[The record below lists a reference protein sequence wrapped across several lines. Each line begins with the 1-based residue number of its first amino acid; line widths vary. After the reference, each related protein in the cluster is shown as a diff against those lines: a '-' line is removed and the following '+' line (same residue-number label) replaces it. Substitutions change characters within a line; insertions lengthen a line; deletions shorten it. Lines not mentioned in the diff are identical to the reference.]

1 MNIPKLMN
9 QNVVLKPGSQ
19 TALRSANQQRIVDV
33 LQASGQLSQAR
44 LARETGLAPAT
55 VSNIVRELVTK
66 KVLTTASAGGKRR
79 AVRLA
84 QNAGLVAG
92 IDYGHRHLTVAIAD
106 MGHNILSELRAEL
119 GPGISANEGIET
131 AANLLGQ
138 ALESIGERME
148 AVTAIGM
155 GLPAPIDS
163 HTGKVA
169 GPSILPGWVGIDPSA
184 LASERLGQLVVVDND
199 ANLGVLAEH
208 AWGAAAGVD
217 NVAYLKLSEGV
228 GAGLILGGQLFR
240 GPGGTAG
247 EIGHTTVDDF
257 GPVCRCGNRGCLETI
272 VAARSVIDL
281 LEPRYGPGLS
291 IADIVRMANAGDHA
305 CSRILSDTGR
315 HVGVAVANLCNLFNP
330 DLIVIGGELAQ
341 ADELLLAPIREMVR
355 RCGIPSAAARME
367 IRRSELAERSH
378 VLGAVAL
385 ALLEATP
392 HMAS

>member
-1 MNIPKLMN
+1 MN
-9 QNVVLKPGSQ
+9 QDVVVKPGSQ

-66 KVLTTASAGGKRR
+66 RVLTTASTGGKRR
-79 AVRLA
+79 AVCLA

-106 MGHNILSELRAEL
+106 MGHNILSERRAEI

-131 AANLLGQ
+131 AANLLGL
-138 ALESIGERME
+138 ALDSIGEGMD

-155 GLPAPIDS
+155 GLPAPIEAR
-163 HTGKVA
+163 TGKVG

-184 LASERLGQLVVVDND
+184 LASERLGQPVVVDND

-208 AWGAAAGVD
+208 TWGAAVGVD

-247 EIGHTTVDDF
+247 EIGHTTVDEF

-291 IADIVRMANAGDHA
+291 IAEIVRMANAGDHA

-315 HVGVAVANLCNLFNP
+315 QVGVAIANLCNLFNP
-330 DLIVIGGELAQ
+330 DLILIGGELAQ

-355 RCGIPSAAARME
+355 RCGIPSAAARLE
-367 IRRSELAERSH
+367 VRRAELAERSH

-385 ALLEATP
+385 ALLQATP
-392 HMAS
+392 QMTS

>member
-1 MNIPKLMN
+1 MNVPKLMN

-33 LQASGQLSQAR
+33 LRASGQLSQAQ

-55 VSNIVRELVTK
+55 VSNIVRDLTAK
-66 KVLTTASAGGKRR
+66 KVLTTAAAGGKRR

-106 MGHNILSELRAEL
+106 MGHTILSELRAEL
-119 GPGISANEGIET
+119 GPGISANEGIEA

-138 ALESIGERME
+138 ALDSIGERME
-148 AVTAIGM
+148 SVTAIGM

-163 HTGKVA
+163 RTGEVA

-184 LASERLGQLVVVDND
+184 LASERLGQPVVVDND

-247 EIGHTTVDDF
+247 EIGHTTIDEF

-315 HVGVAVANLCNLFNP
+315 HVGVAIANLCNLFNP
-330 DLIVIGGELAQ
+330 DLVVIGGELAQ

-367 IRRSELAERSH
+367 IRRADLAERSH

>member
-1 MNIPKLMN
+1 MNKFMN
-9 QNVVLKPGSQ
+9 QDVVVKPGSQ

-66 KVLTTASAGGKRR
+66 RVLTTASTGGKRR
-79 AVRLA
+79 AVCLA

-106 MGHNILSELRAEL
+106 MGHNILSERRAEI

-131 AANLLGQ
+131 AANLLGL
-138 ALESIGERME
+138 ALDSIGEGMD

-155 GLPAPIDS
+155 GLPAPIEAR
-163 HTGKVA
+163 TGKVG

-184 LASERLGQLVVVDND
+184 LASERLGQPVVVDND

-208 AWGAAAGVD
+208 TWGAAVGVD

-247 EIGHTTVDDF
+247 EIGHTTVDEF

-291 IADIVRMANAGDHA
+291 IAEIVRMANAGDHA

-315 HVGVAVANLCNLFNP
+315 QVGVAIANLCNLFNP
-330 DLIVIGGELAQ
+330 DLILIGGELAQ

-355 RCGIPSAAARME
+355 RCGIPSAAARLE
-367 IRRSELAERSH
+367 VRRAELAERSH

-385 ALLEATP
+385 ALLQATP
-392 HMAS
+392 QMTS

>member
-1 MNIPKLMN
+1 MN

-66 KVLTTASAGGKRR
+66 KVLTTTSAGGKRR

-131 AANLLGQ
+131 AANLLGR
-138 ALESIGERME
+138 ALDSIGERME

-155 GLPAPIDS
+155 GLPAPIDAR
-163 HTGKVA
+163 TGKVG
-169 GPSILPGWVGIDPSA
+169 GPSILPGWVGVDPSA
-184 LASERLGQLVVVDND
+184 LASERIGQRVVVDND

-208 AWGAAAGVD
+208 AWGAAVGVD

-228 GAGLILGGQLFR
+228 GAGLILGGQMFR

-247 EIGHTTVDDF
+247 EIGHTTVDEF

-291 IADIVRMANAGDHA
+291 IAEIVRMANAGDHA

-315 HVGVAVANLCNLFNP
+315 QVGVAIANLCNLFNP
-330 DLIVIGGELAQ
+330 DLIIIGGELAQ

-355 RCGIPSAAARME
+355 RCGIPSAAARLE
-367 IRRSELAERSH
+367 IRRAGLAERSH

-385 ALLEATP
+385 ALLEASP
-392 HMAS
+392 HVAP

>member
-1 MNIPKLMN
+1 M
-9 QNVVLKPGSQ
+9 KPGSQ

-66 KVLTTASAGGKRR
+66 RVLTTASTGGKRR
-79 AVRLA
+79 AVCLA

-106 MGHNILSELRAEL
+106 MGHNILSERRAEI
-119 GPGISANEGIET
+119 GPGISANEGIES

-138 ALESIGERME
+138 ALDSIGEGMD

-155 GLPAPIDS
+155 GLPAPIEAR
-163 HTGKVA
+163 TGKVG

-184 LASERLGQLVVVDND
+184 LASERLGQPVVVDND

-208 AWGAAAGVD
+208 TWGAAVGVD

-247 EIGHTTVDDF
+247 EIGHTTVDEF

-281 LEPRYGPGLS
+281 LEPRYGPGLT
-291 IADIVRMANAGDHA
+291 IAEIVRMANAGDHA

-315 HVGVAVANLCNLFNP
+315 QVGVAIANLCNLFNP
-330 DLIVIGGELAQ
+330 DLILIGGELAQ

-355 RCGIPSAAARME
+355 RCGIPSAAARLE
-367 IRRSELAERSH
+367 VRRAELAERSH

-385 ALLEATP
+385 ALLQATP